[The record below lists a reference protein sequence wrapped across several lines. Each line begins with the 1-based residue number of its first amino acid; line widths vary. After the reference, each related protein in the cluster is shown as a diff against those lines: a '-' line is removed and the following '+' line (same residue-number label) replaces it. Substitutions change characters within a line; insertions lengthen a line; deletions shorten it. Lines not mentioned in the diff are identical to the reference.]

1 MTGTSDG
8 TEDRRI
14 DRPDGATPR
23 LSLEATVRAIAHDLN
38 GALNNVVLNV
48 ELLDAATASDREAGF
63 DADARARALANL
75 RRAAREIQGIVEC
88 RLVQLGRP
96 EEPAP
101 AAGT

>member
-14 DRPDGATPR
+14 DGLDRATAR

-38 GALNNVVLNV
+38 GALNNVALNV
-48 ELLDAATASDREAGF
+48 ELLDAATASGREAGF
-63 DADARARALANL
+63 DADSRARALANL
-75 RRAAREIQGIVEC
+75 RRAVREIQGIVEC
-88 RLVQLGRP
+88 RLLQVGRP

-101 AAGT
+101 AAGS